1 MQKKLGLLVAF
12 TCLVCLLSG
21 YLGNAQPIAATMR
34 NPSDLPDPV
43 LSKLESTSNP
53 PPGYEGALDDLRPV
67 VPILYRPLKGPI
79 GVTIDAAGARAYVI
93 EKSLH
98 RLVWVDIDPGS
109 PTYASLNVIT
119 AALDD
124 PQMAIALNA
133 AETHAYVVENTP
145 GKLKRIR
152 LTDGQ
157 VTTVATGLSDPIDLA
172 LSPDESVAYVTQFY
186 DPTLVSVDLAI
197 GAVTTV
203 TTGLQYPTGIAL
215 SPDGLTAYVAELTN
229 GPLHQ
234 VNLST
239 GTISDASTAYVDN
252 IYDIAVDPAGNYAY
266 LPNYEPRLVR
276 VNLDNG
282 DVETIIYNTDER
294 TEAIA
299 LSPDG
304 STLYGVQWG
313 VGRLLA
319 IDLDSATP
327 ESIFPVLQEPK
338 GLALNRAGTRLY
350 ILEEASGDLSVQDV
364 DPASSTYG
372 QVSTVAQ
379 GVLPQD
385 GYGAP
390 HRHSVAVN
398 PTATWALVPY
408 DSGLRQ
414 VNLDTGSVTTVVEN
428 TFNRATGIA
437 LTADGTTAYVGD
449 QEGIWQVDTANWTAT
464 RLTAVPFGIYAL
476 ALNLQEDTIY
486 GLRDLYHQYDLPPM
500 LSVRLA
506 DGMLSEIP
514 AAVGLPEGLAITWDG
529 KHAVVSDFAEG
540 GRLWRV
546 DLSSGDSQLL
556 VHVTNWTTQDWCQL
570 GGVAI
575 GPDNVIYVP
584 AANTGDRFVRHGV
597 IYAVRPGDVWR
608 LSILYDNPFHFPEDQ
623 AISTDGNWLYV
634 ISSNSLYRVNLA
646 AGVDRGGITTLVDGH
661 ISDPRGVA
669 ETSGNFVW
677 VVTWDVLYKISLSD
691 GSLLK
696 TIHYPAATLGRAE
709 HGLDLSGDDNFA
721 YLATSAGELVEV
733 NLTNDAVRVVT
744 DSLSSPSDAA
754 VNDART
760 QVYVAEKEAG
770 QLSAVDVASGAI
782 SVVTANLEYPVSVA
796 LDEPNNQAI
805 VLESPYPDHYISKVN
820 LSTGV
825 VTRIFAGET
834 NYRESPRALSLTPDH
849 TRAYYNRPVTGEI
862 WGVDLTSGEVVDH
875 LNEGINGPHGFA
887 LTGAD
892 SGAYTVSEFV
902 PRIRHVD
909 FENRTVST
917 GAVIPGSGHG
927 LALTQDEN
935 TAYVTLF
942 YDDELVEVDLVAGT
956 SSSLTSG
963 CMNGRVVLDPTETV
977 AYVSCGGAGGTIWSV
992 DLSDGSR
999 TALVTDLFAPQ
1010 SFPTLDINSAGT
1022 KLYTT
1027 VGNTGE
1033 LGDFHHYSIDVPTG
1047 TTTLIATLEEAQ
1059 DAPGDVTLSPDE
1071 HYAYVTDQSGSWIG
1085 AGVWR
1090 VDVDPAS
1097 SNYGEVVSM
1106 ARWIGEL
1113 QHAEFTSDGRNLVM
1127 SRTDLNQM
1135 LSLCLADDCI
1145 PLEANFNASPIHGI
1159 APLAVSF
1166 RNLSRGDYTSGS
1178 WDFGDGQTSTELN
1191 PEHTFQKPGS
1201 FTVTLTIYGSEG
1213 SDTEIKEE
1221 CIHVKVGVFL
1231 PLIMRQV
1238 ATVRTSSP

>member
-1 MQKKLGLLVAF
+1 MQKKFGLLVAF
-12 TCLVCLLSG
+12 TCLICLLSG

-67 VPILYRPLKGPI
+67 VPILYRPLKDPI
-79 GVTIDAAGARAYVI
+79 GVTIDAAGTRAYVI
-93 EKSLH
+93 EKGLH
-98 RLVWVDIDPGS
+98 RLVWVDINPSS
-109 PTYASLNVIT
+109 PTYASVNEIT

-124 PQMAIALNA
+124 PQMAISLNI

-157 VTTVATGLSDPIDLA
+157 VTTIATGLSDPIDLA

-186 DPTLVSVDLAI
+186 DPTLVSVDLAS
-197 GAVTTV
+197 GTVTTV
-203 TTGLQYPTGIAL
+203 TTGLQYPTGIVL

-266 LPNYEPRLVR
+266 LPNYGPRLER

-282 DVETIIYNTDER
+282 DVETTIYNQGER

-304 STLYGVQWG
+304 STLYGVQRG

-319 IDLDSATP
+319 IDLGSATP
-327 ESIFPVLQEPK
+327 ESIFPVLHEPK
-338 GLALNRAGTRLY
+338 GLALNQAGTRLY
-350 ILEEASGDLSVQDV
+350 VLEETSGDLSVQDV

-379 GVLPQD
+379 GVLPHD
-385 GYGAP
+385 GAP
-390 HRHSVAVN
+390 TPDHPSVAVN
-398 PTATWALVPY
+398 ASGTWALVPY

-414 VNLDTGSVTTVVEN
+414 VNFNTGSVTTVIHN
-428 TFNRATGIA
+428 TFNQATGIA

-449 QEGIWQVDTANWTAT
+449 QEGIWGVDTANWTVT
-464 RLTAVPFGIYAL
+464 RLTVAPFGVYAL
-476 ALNLQEDTIY
+476 ALNPQEDTIY
-486 GLRDLYHQYDLPPM
+486 GLRDRYHQYDLPPM
-500 LSVRLA
+500 VSVRLA

-514 AAVGLPEGLAITWDG
+514 ATIGLPEGLAMAWDG
-529 KHAVVSDFAEG
+529 KHAVVSDIAEG
-540 GRLWRV
+540 GRLWQV

-556 VHVTNWTTQDWCQL
+556 AHVTNWTMRDWCRL

-584 AANTGDRFVRHGV
+584 AANAGDGFVRHGV
-597 IYAVRPGDVWR
+597 VYAVRPGDTWR

-623 AISTDGNWLYV
+623 VISADGNWLYV
-634 ISSNSLYRVNLA
+634 ISASSLYRVDLS
-646 AGVDRGGITTLVDGH
+646 GGADHGEITMLVDGQ
-661 ISDPRGVA
+661 IDDPRGVA
-669 ETSGNFVW
+669 GTSGDFVW
-677 VVTWDVLYKISLSD
+677 VVTWNVLQKISLSD

-696 TIHYPAATLGRAE
+696 TIHYPFGTSGRAQ
-709 HGLDLSGDDNFA
+709 HGLDLSADGSYA
-721 YLATSAGELVEV
+721 YFSTSEGELVEV
-733 NLTNDAVRVVT
+733 DLASDAVRVVA
-744 DSLSSPSDAA
+744 DGLSFPYDAA
-754 VNDART
+754 VNDPRT
-760 QVYVAEKEAG
+760 QVYVLEKEAG
-770 QLSAVDVASGAI
+770 RLTAVDVASGAI
-782 SVVTANLEYPVSVA
+782 SVVTANLEHPVSVA

-805 VLESPYPDHYISKVN
+805 VLESPHPDHHISQVN

-825 VTRIFAGET
+825 VTRVFVGEF
-834 NYRESPRALSLTPDH
+834 NPRENPRALSLTPDH
-849 TRAYYNRPVTGEI
+849 ARAYYNRPVAGEI
-862 WGVDLTSGEVVDH
+862 WGVDLASGEVVDY

-887 LTGAD
+887 LTGGG

-902 PRIRHVD
+902 PRVRHVD
-909 FENRTVST
+909 FENGTVST
-917 GAVIPGSGHG
+917 GAIIPGSGHG
-927 LALTQDEN
+927 LALTQDES

-942 YDDELVEVDLVAGT
+942 YDDEFIEVDLIEQAWSLIT
-956 SSSLTSG
+956 SEG
-963 CMNGRVVLDPTETV
+963 MNGRVVLDPTESI
-977 AYVSCGGAGGTIWSV
+977 AYVSAGFGRIWSV

-999 TALVTDLFAPQ
+999 SGLATDLYAPRG
-1010 SFPTLDINSAGT
+1010 FPTLDINSAGT

-1033 LGDFHHYSIDVPTG
+1033 LGDFHLYSIDVPTG
-1047 TTTLIATLEEAQ
+1047 TRTLIATLEKAQ
-1059 DAPGDVTLSPDE
+1059 AVPGDVTLSPDE
-1071 HYAYVTDQSGSWIG
+1071 RYAYVTDMPGNWIG
-1085 AGVWR
+1085 GDVWR

-1097 SNYGEVVSM
+1097 SSYGEVVSM
-1106 ARWIGEL
+1106 ARWVGEL
-1113 QHAEFTSDGRNLVM
+1113 QHGEFTSDGRNLVM
-1127 SRTDLNQM
+1127 SNAHVNQM
-1135 LSLCLADDCI
+1135 LNLCLADDCI
-1145 PLEANFNASPIHGI
+1145 PLEADFNASPIYGI

-1166 RNLSRGDYTSGS
+1166 GNLSRGDYTSGS
-1178 WDFGDGQTSTELN
+1178 WDFGDGQTSTGLN

-1213 SDTEIKEE
+1213 SDTKIKEE